1 MAGPLRTSF
10 RYDVFL
16 SHSSADKPVVR
27 ELAER
32 LRDAGLRV
40 WLDEWIVQPGD
51 LISQKIEDGLEQSA
65 LLLFCMSANAFGS
78 DWVILESHSAI
89 FRDPLNRDRRF
100 VPLRLDDAPIK
111 AMLRGY
117 AYLDWRPGADREKE
131 WGRLLAV
138 TSIWPPAAAL
148 SRSSRSNMTENR
160 WIWPVF
166 NAGAI
171 GLCEMASG
179 PDRSEPIQA
188 AKGLET
194 APQACGSLAGP
205 LRIPA
210 CFRHGQ
216 VQQQLVAFGMGV
228 GRAMRQSLLQQ
239 GDAPLLVAFRHLQ
252 AAEFGAGVGI
262 AGPLLQLRF
271 HGLPQPFRL
280 VALGQQL
287 GPVAVVDQGRF
298 GAVGDAPVGLP
309 LQQLRHAVVHQ

>member
-16 SHSSADKPVVR
+16 SHSSAEKPVVR

-78 DWVILESHSAI
+78 DWVTLESHSAI

-111 AMLRGY
+111 AMFRGY

-148 SRSSRSNMTENR
+148 SRSSRSNSTENR

-205 LRIPA
+205 LRIPLLGYKFNGRICIRRSQDRQNQNQGLSVQA
-210 CFRHGQ
+210 RDPGRRPGCRRTVSDPTSICRLLCMRLSLEWRAPRRAF
-216 VQQQLVAFGMGV
+216 VQQPHRPIPPWPGK
-228 GRAMRQSLLQQ
+228 S
-239 GDAPLLVAFRHLQ
+239 
-252 AAEFGAGVGI
+252 AAVSACVS
-262 AGPLLQLRF
+262 
-271 HGLPQPFRL
+271 
-280 VALGQQL
+280 
-287 GPVAVVDQGRF
+287 
-298 GAVGDAPVGLP
+298 
-309 LQQLRHAVVHQ
+309 